1 MINFTA
7 RFTKEE
13 KLFFFSFKA
22 NKVMLYK
29 SKENEN
35 YLNKNTDINKISC
48 FKQVAGIFNL
58 QKTFDSFYKS
68 DLTSIVNNVKFLELE
83 YVLVEKLLTMPR
95 HVYHIFFSK
104 TGVLEIKKVVHC
116 KEGGVEVQTYVTY
129 ETKKKVLDAAEAWL
143 NYKKDERKKHE
154 KDLLAKVQ
162 AALVPVFQ
170 RIVRSKDFVGYDLNV
185 EQIL

>member
-1 MINFTA
+1 MTE
-7 RFTKEE
+7 EE
-13 KLFFFSFKA
+13 KSFFVSFRTD
-22 NKVMLYK
+22 KVILRNNR
-29 SKENEN
+29 ENSN
-35 YLNKNTDINKISC
+35 YLNTKADIKNVSC
-48 FKQVAGIFNL
+48 FNQLATIFNL
-58 QKTFDSFYKS
+58 EKTFDSFFQS
-68 DLTSIVNNVKFLELE
+68 ELNEIVNNVKFLELE

-170 RIVRSKDFVGYDLNV
+170 RTVRSKDFVGYYLNV
-185 EQIL
+185 EN